1 MKKVKIFIVTLL
13 QTIAVLIPCI
23 FLFDW
28 IGDST
33 NADWLDVLYILG
45 GIVGALIGIGLL
57 LKQWNKKARITKT
70 VKTLTVIAIT
80 STFMYCVYA
89 LLDWIFTIN
98 AEDGFIGD
106 WAGWM
111 AQSISLSVFFV
122 IWDKRNRESLKNEN
136 DLVVLAEYNEKAEA
150 ETMCEKLESNGIK
163 AMIVEKESPMYINND
178 NNTPVQLQIMRKEF
192 KRAKELI
199 TQFNK

>member
-1 MKKVKIFIVTLL
+1 MAMKKVKIFTITLI
-13 QTIAVLIPCI
+13 QTIALLLPCI

-28 IGDST
+28 IGDNT

-45 GIVGALIGIGLL
+45 GIVGASIGISLL

-80 STFMYCVYA
+80 STIMYCGYV
-89 LLDWIFTIN
+89 LLDWIFPIN
-98 AEDGFIGD
+98 AEDGFISD
-106 WAGWM
+106 WTVWI

-136 DLVVLAEYNEKAEA
+136 DLVVLAEYTEKAEA
-150 ETMCEKLESNGIK
+150 ETMCEKLDSNGIK
-163 AMIVEKESPMYINND
+163 VYEVSVMIQRISKH
-178 NNTPVQLQIMRKEF
+178 T
-192 KRAKELI
+192 
-199 TQFNK
+199 

>member
-28 IGDST
+28 ISDST
-33 NADWLDVLYILG
+33 NADWLDALYTLG
-45 GIVGALIGIGLL
+45 GVVGALIGIGLL
-57 LKQWNKKARITKT
+57 LKQWNKKARITQT

-98 AEDGFIGD
+98 PEDGFIGD
-106 WAGWM
+106 WTVWI

-178 NNTPVQLQIMRKEF
+178 NNTPVQLQIMRKEL

-199 TQFNK
+199 K